1 MVHNLTT
8 AERKAVTSEDVPPEV
23 VPENIAKV
31 LRALMKTGHAS
42 QMAEALLALEPMID
56 KLLEEQEAER

>member
-1 MVHNLTT
+1 MTT
-8 AERKAVTSEDVPPEV
+8 TKTTPPEV

-56 KLLEEQEAER
+56 KLPEKQEAER